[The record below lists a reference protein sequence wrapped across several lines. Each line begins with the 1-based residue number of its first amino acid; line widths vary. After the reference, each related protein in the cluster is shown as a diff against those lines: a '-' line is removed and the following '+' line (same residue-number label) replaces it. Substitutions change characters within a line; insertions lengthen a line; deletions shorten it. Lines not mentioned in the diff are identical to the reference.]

1 MQENKL
7 IIWKL
12 NINYKVF
19 WELKKGNNNI
29 VILHGW
35 WGSSDSWIRVWE
47 LLNSIGYN
55 IIVPDLPGFWKTK
68 LNNALTLDDYA
79 IIVENFI
86 NELSVIWKEWIIL
99 WWHSNGWGISI
110 KISNR
115 KKIKIS
121 TLILNNSA
129 GIRNDRKRSLKRKA
143 LNLLS
148 KSIKKIIPK
157 NIKLSKFR
165 TLFYKLIGGQDY
177 LESEKD
183 PKLKQ
188 TYLNIIWSD
197 LKEEIKNIKNNT
209 LLIWWEKD
217 SYTPYHDGMYM
228 RQNIKK
234 SKMIVLKDQKHWI
247 HLQAPEKLVE
257 AFIHNI

>member
-121 TLILNNSA
+121 TLYLIIL
-129 GIRNDRKRSLKRKA
+129 
-143 LNLLS
+143 
-148 KSIKKIIPK
+148 
-157 NIKLSKFR
+157 
-165 TLFYKLIGGQDY
+165 
-177 LESEKD
+177 LESGMTEK
-183 PKLKQ
+183 
-188 TYLNIIWSD
+188 
-197 LKEEIKNIKNNT
+197 
-209 LLIWWEKD
+209 
-217 SYTPYHDGMYM
+217 
-228 RQNIKK
+228 
-234 SKMIVLKDQKHWI
+234 
-247 HLQAPEKLVE
+247 E
-257 AFIHNI
+257 A